1 MDILGLLKKHNIG
14 YGDSWPQEMA
24 QTYMPDGGW
33 NGQQDALRHMLW
45 MAELQRKFSYYPA
58 YGISLFKEGV
68 DKARKETHPLETAMD
83 LHNNRVGMKA
93 MKGLKKDRDVMEQA
107 QRLLSKAKKVSSME
121 EYEKVRNL
129 DVPVY
134 IADYADLTYSPE
146 VFGENFK

>member
-1 MDILGLLKKHNIG
+1 MDLKALWNKMS
-14 YGDSWPQEMA
+14 YGNQWPSEMA
-24 QTYMPDGGW
+24 QAYMPG
-33 NGQQDALRHMLW
+33 NGYNDQQDALRHMLW

-58 YGISLFKEGV
+58 YGLSLFKEGV
-68 DKARKETHPLETAMD
+68 DKVKSETHPLETAMD
-83 LHNNRVGMKA
+83 LHNNRVAMKA

-121 EYEKVRNL
+121 EYEKVKDL

-146 VFGENFK
+146 VFGDNFK

>member
-1 MDILGLLKKHNIG
+1 MDLKALWKKMSFGNE
-14 YGDSWPQEMA
+14 WPDQMA
-24 QTYMPDGGW
+24 QDYMPGGGY
-33 NGQQDALRHMLW
+33 NDQQDALRHMLW

-58 YGISLFKEGV
+58 YGLSLFKEGV
-68 DKARKETHPLETAMD
+68 DKVSKETHPLETAMD

-107 QRLLSKAKKVSSME
+107 QRLLSQAKKVSSME

-134 IADYADLTYSPE
+134 IADYADLTYSPS
-146 VFGENFK
+146 VFGDTTK